1 VTRHMK
7 RFVMVVVLVAGLRHA
22 GADPAPPWAQ
32 GVETSRQD
40 QANVLFDAANQLF
53 AQQAH
58 GPALVKY
65 EAAIALWDHP
75 MIRFNMAVTE
85 IRLDRILEADRDLER
100 AMRFGQAPFTP
111 ELYQQALDYQSLL
124 RGRIGDI
131 EVDCR
136 QGEVQVLL
144 DGKPWF
150 ECPGK
155 HTMRVIAGEH
165 VIVGERPGFLTS
177 SSRVFVAG
185 GAVTAQ
191 RIELVSL
198 EDAAHLEYPRPRWMP
213 WSIAGGG
220 AALAAGGLGF
230 YLAGKNQL
238 ESFHRDFANL
248 CTSGCAA
255 DLSDHA
261 LLRRERDGA
270 LLKGK
275 IAVSMMVAG
284 GAVTVG
290 GVVLAILNR
299 PTRRLPQLEAAPT
312 RGGMTASVGWT
323 F

>member
-1 VTRHMK
+1 MK
-7 RFVMVVVLVAGLRHA
+7 RFVMAVVLVAGLRHA
-22 GADPAPPWAQ
+22 SADSAPPWAQ
-32 GVETSRQD
+32 GIAKPRQE
-40 QANVLFDAANQLF
+40 QANALFDEANQLF

-58 GPALVKY
+58 GPALDKY
-65 EAAIALWDHP
+65 QAAIALWDHP

-85 IRLDRILEADRDLER
+85 IRLDRILDADRDLER

-111 ELYQQALDYQSLL
+111 ALYQQALDYQRLL

-131 EVDCR
+131 EVDCG
-136 QGEVQVLL
+136 QTEVQVLL

-150 ECPGK
+150 ECPGT
-155 HTMRVIAGEH
+155 HRVRVIAGEH

-177 SSRVFVAG
+177 SARVFVAG
-185 GAVTAQ
+185 GGVTTQ
-191 RIELVSL
+191 RVDLVSL
-198 EDAAHLEYPRPRWMP
+198 EAASRLEYPRPRWVP

-220 AALAAGGLGF
+220 AAIAAGGLGF

-248 CTSGCAA
+248 CARGCSA

-270 LLKGK
+270 VLKGK

-299 PTRRLPQLEAAPT
+299 PTRRLPQIEAAPT
-312 RGGMTASVGWT
+312 RGGMTAALGWD